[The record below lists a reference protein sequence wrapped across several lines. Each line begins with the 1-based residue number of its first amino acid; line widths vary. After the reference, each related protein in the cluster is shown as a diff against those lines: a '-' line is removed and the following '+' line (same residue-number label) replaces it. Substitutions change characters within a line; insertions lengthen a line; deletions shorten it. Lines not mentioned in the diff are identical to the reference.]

1 MLVPK
6 ICGQLIKIFLKK
18 ISKFTNAIVAFIEP
32 GSKTN
37 VSNLNFKNALI
48 FKHNYLNLFKNT
60 NFYYLKLYSNNGF
73 HVAKNY

>member
-1 MLVPK
+1 MMYLPYREV
-6 ICGQLIKIFLKK
+6 KIFLKK
-18 ISKFTNAIVAFIEP
+18 ISKFTNVIVAFREP

-37 VSNLNFKNALI
+37 DTNLNLKNALI

-60 NFYYLKLYSNNGF
+60 NFYYLKLFSNNGL